1 MADNLAPSSS
11 STPGSPAEGTVD
23 ACPSMRAL
31 ELIAGKW
38 ALRIFPAL
46 ENGPVRNNELLR
58 RVGNGISQKMLTQTL
73 RELEA
78 NGLILRTIY
87 DSVPRTSNIV
97 SARSVNRSTA
107 RSSAWTTGCVRIGPT
122 WNGFAKVR
130 SIPIDIRAICLTLCV
145 DAAFFR

>member
-11 STPGSPAEGTVD
+11 STPESPAEGTVD
-23 ACPSMRAL
+23 GCPSTRAL
-31 ELIAGKW
+31 ELVAGKW

-58 RVGNGISQKMLTQTL
+58 RVGDGISQKMLTQTL

-87 DSVPRTSNIV
+87 DSVPPHVEYRLSPLGESLNRTLV
-97 SARSVNRSTA
+97 GLDD
-107 RSSAWTTGCVRIGPT
+107 WVRAH
-122 WNGFAKVR
+122 WHEMER
-130 SIPIDIRAICLTLCV
+130 IRKNQV
-145 DAAFFR
+145 DSD

>member
-11 STPGSPAEGTVD
+11 ATPESPAEGGVE
-23 ACPSMRAL
+23 ACPSTRAL
-31 ELIAGKW
+31 ELVAGKW

-58 RVGNGISQKMLTQTL
+58 RVGDGVSQKMLTQTL

-87 DSVPRTSNIV
+87 DSVPPHVEYRLSPLGESLNRTLV
-97 SARSVNRSTA
+97 GLDD
-107 RSSAWTTGCVRIGPT
+107 WVRAHWPEME
-122 WNGFAKVR
+122 R
-130 SIPIDIRAICLTLCV
+130 IRKSQV
-145 DAAFFR
+145 DSD